1 MIKAQDAIRVARSLI
16 GTPYAELDCI
26 NLIKKVIRTAPGGVT
41 GYTTAGTNT
50 LWNSRNA
57 SAKYRDLTWTQEVIT
72 GARAGMLAFK
82 RSGENVHHVGLV
94 TGDGTVIHSSSAA
107 GKVVET
113 ALDGSWNGLAMHRY
127 IGVELLEMS
136 RDEEGMTMTDYRAR
150 VTASSLNV
158 RNEPGLGGTRIGS
171 FPRGTVVSVQ
181 ADYDNGW
188 RYVSSGGMIGY
199 VDGQYL
205 EAIPDEEQEAPEQDE
220 HDAPEQAAQGAFRIF
235 IVDSEGNRFTPV
247 GDWRVMVGSV
257 D

>member
-1 MIKAQDAIRVARSLI
+1 MMKAQDAIRVARSLI
-16 GTPYAELDCI
+16 GTPYAQLDCI
-26 NLIKKVIRTAPGGVT
+26 NMIKRIIRTAPGGVP
-41 GYTTAGTNT
+41 GYTTAGTNA

-57 SAKYRDLTWTQEVIT
+57 SAKYRDLTWTQEGIT

-94 TGDGTVIHSSSAA
+94 TGDGTVIHSSSAK
-107 GKVVET
+107 GKVMET
-113 ALDGSWNGLAMHRY
+113 PLDSSWHLLAVHRY
-127 IGVELLEMS
+127 IGVEFLDMVK
-136 RDEEGMTMTDYRAR
+136 DEEGMTMTDYRAR

-158 RNEPGLGGTRIGS
+158 RNEPGLGGTRIGA
-171 FPRGTVVSVQ
+171 FPSGTIVDVQ
-181 ADYDNGW
+181 ADFDNGW

-205 EAIPDEEQEAPEQDE
+205 KAIPDDEQEAPEQDD
-220 HDAPEQAAQGAFRIF
+220 HDAPEQAAHGAFRIF
-235 IVDSEGNRFTPV
+235 IVDSEGNRFEPV

>member
-1 MIKAQDAIRVARSLI
+1 MVKAQDAIRVARSLI

-26 NLIKKVIRTAPGGVT
+26 NLIKKVIRTAPGGVP

-57 SAKYRDLTWTQEVIT
+57 SAKYRDLTYTQEGISD
-72 GARAGMLAFK
+72 ARAGMLAFK

-94 TGDGTVIHSSSAA
+94 TGEGTVIHSSSAK

-113 ALDGSWNGLAMHRY
+113 GLDRSWQLMAEHRY
-127 IGVELLEMS
+127 IGVESMDIVE
-136 RDEEGMTMTDYRAR
+136 DKEGMTMTDYRAL

-171 FPRGTVVSVQ
+171 FKRGTVVSVQ
-181 ADYDNGW
+181 ADYENGW
-188 RYVSSGGMIGY
+188 RYVSSGGVIGY

-205 EAIPDEEQEAPEQDE
+205 EAIPDDEQAAQENQVD
-220 HDAPEQAAQGAFRIF
+220 PEQAAHGAFRIF
-235 IVDSEGNRFTPV
+235 IVDSAGNRFEPV